1 MGESFLP
8 KIYFLSLMT
17 LSYIVGELTH
27 FLINT
32 TSRAVAREIGYGEMS
47 CFKNETIADVAD
59 ETGVVC
65 SEIKN
70 ETDCALADNCHW
82 SFNGLGIQ
90 YQVSEEFQIYTRKP
104 KSLKVASNAEKSWIV
119 VLKSEISEI
128 SRDLRYHDI

>member
-47 CFKNETIADVAD
+47 CFKNETIADVGDDDGD
-59 ETGVVC
+59 ETGVIC
-65 SEIKN
+65 TEIKN

-90 YQVSEEFQIYTRKP
+90 YQVSGK
-104 KSLKVASNAEKSWIV
+104 L
-119 VLKSEISEI
+119 EISQT
-128 SRDLRYHDI
+128 SQKLKNPQ

>member
-47 CFKNETIADVAD
+47 CFKNETFADVDSD
-59 ETGVVC
+59 ETGVIC

-104 KSLKVASNAEKSWIV
+104 KSLKVASNAEKSWIL
-119 VLKSEISEI
+119 VLKSEFSEI
-128 SRDLRYHDI
+128 SRDLRN